1 MNYISTQLLLLTLG
15 FSNPEVPLFEQEVRS
30 LLKTHCFECHGEG
43 EKLKGGLDLRLK
55 KLIEKGGDTGPS
67 IEAGSPEKS
76 LLIEKVNSQEMPP
89 GKKKLQKHE
98 IELIKLWIS
107 TGAKTASIEPNEISS
122 GFIITENEKNHW
134 AFRKIKDPIIPQ
146 IKSPSLV
153 KNPIDAF
160 VLHKLESKG
169 LTLSKNVEKHLL
181 LRRAFID
188 LIGMPPTP
196 LELDFFLN
204 DKSTDAYEKQID
216 KLLKSPH
223 YGERW
228 GRHWLDVAG
237 YADSEGFDGSDIVR
251 TSAYHYRDYVIRSL
265 NEGKPLNQFIIE
277 QLAGDELLKAP
288 YQSTSS
294 ADLEKLIAT
303 GFLRMAPD
311 GSSAKDVNIKLSSNQ
326 TIADTIQIVST
337 SLLGLTTQCAQCHN
351 HRYDPIS
358 QADYYKLRAI
368 FEPALNWKAWK
379 TIAGREIKIQYP
391 QDKTKSA
398 ELEAKALAIDKKKT
412 ELLNTIQKVEFEKS
426 LEKVPTNLHS
436 EIKKAFETPILK
448 RNVAQK
454 KILSDYPNSNVNA
467 ALIIQR
473 DAKLS
478 LEFKAYTDEAEKI
491 RSLKPAIASY
501 RVLTEEPGITP
512 TTNRFERGDYEQP
525 KELIKPGHFDL
536 FASHNLGAIPEDD
549 SSIPTTGRRLAFAK
563 SLVSENHPLTSR
575 VLVNRFWMHH
585 FGQGIAGNPAD
596 FGKLGEAPSHPE
608 LLDWLALNFM
618 KSGWN
623 LKEFHKLVMTSNTYK
638 QTSLRTE
645 MLQNIDPA
653 NKLLGRMNVRRMEAE
668 SIRDSILRINSKI
681 NEKLYGPP
689 VPVTPDDYGQ
699 IIIGTDT
706 RDGAGRFTGKKVDLK
721 GEEFRRSIYIQVR
734 RSTPLAVFESFDA
747 PIVTPNCEHRNFST
761 SSTQSLLML
770 NSQFI
775 QEHAEHLALKL
786 QKEAHASIEE
796 QIKLAWTLIYSSS
809 PTKDECD
816 LSLAF
821 IKEQTSSFSK
831 SVAKKESNPELQSL
845 TAFCQGLLIS
855 NRFLYVD

>member
-1 MNYISTQLLLLTLG
+1 MNYVITQLLLMTLG

-55 KLIEKGGDTGPS
+55 KLLLKGGDNGPS
-67 IEAGSPEKS
+67 IVVSAPEKS
-76 LLIEKVNSQEMPP
+76 LLIAKVDSQEMPP
-89 GKKKLQKHE
+89 GKKKLHKQE
-98 IELIKLWIS
+98 IELLKLWIS
-107 TGAKTASIEPNEISS
+107 TGAKTASIEPDEIAS
-122 GFIITENEKNHW
+122 GFMITENEKNHW
-134 AFRKIKDPIIPQ
+134 AFRKIKYPIIPQ
-146 IKSPSLV
+146 IKNTSLV
-153 KNPIDAF
+153 NNPIDAF

-169 LTLSKNVEKHLL
+169 LTLSKNVEKHVL

-204 DKSTDAYEKQID
+204 DNSTDAYEKQID
-216 KLLKSPH
+216 MLLKSPH

-237 YADSEGFDGSDIVR
+237 YADSEGFDGSDIIR

-391 QDKTKSA
+391 QDKIKSA

-412 ELLNTIQKVEFEKS
+412 ELLNAIQKVEFEKS

-491 RSLKPAIASY
+491 RSLKPAVASY

-536 FASHNLGAIPEDD
+536 FASHNLGVIPEDD

-596 FGKLGEAPSHPE
+596 FGKLGEVPSHPE

-645 MLQNIDPA
+645 TLQKVDPA

-668 SIRDSILRINSKI
+668 SIRDSILRISSKI

-775 QEHAEHLALKL
+775 QEQAEHLSLKL
-786 QKEAHASIEE
+786 QKEAPANIEE

-821 IKEQTSSFSK
+821 IKEQTNSFSK
-831 SVAKKESNPELQSL
+831 SVVKKESNPELQSL

>member
-1 MNYISTQLLLLTLG
+1 MNFIISQLLLLTLG
-15 FSNPEVPLFEQEVRS
+15 FPNPEVPVFEQEVR
-30 LLKTHCFECHGEG
+30 LILKTHCFECHGEG

-55 KLIEKGGDTGPS
+55 KLIVTGGETGPG
-67 IEAGSPEKS
+67 IVVNDPEKS
-76 LLIEKVNSQEMPP
+76 LLIDKVTTQKMPP
-89 GKKKLQKHE
+89 GKRKLQSQE
-98 IELIKLWIS
+98 IELLKTWIS
-107 TGAKTASIEPNEISS
+107 TGANTASIEPKEIPR
-122 GFIITENEKNHW
+122 GFIITENDKDHW
-134 AFRKIKDPIIPQ
+134 AFKKIKDPIIPT
-146 IKSPSLV
+146 IKSTSIV
-153 KNPIDAF
+153 NNPIDAF

-169 LTLSKNVEKHLL
+169 LTLSKNAEKHLL

-196 LELDFFLN
+196 LELESFLN
-204 DKSTDAYEKQID
+204 DSSPDAYEKQIGL
-216 KLLKSPH
+216 LLKSAH

-228 GRHWLDVAG
+228 GRHWLDMAG
-237 YADSEGFDGSDIVR
+237 YADSEGFDGSDVIR

-288 YQSTSS
+288 YQSTSP

-311 GSSAKDVNIKLSSNQ
+311 GSSAKDVDIKLSSNQ

-337 SLLGLTTQCAQCHN
+337 SFLGLTTQCAQCHN

-358 QADYYKLRAI
+358 QADYFKLRAI
-368 FEPALNWKAWK
+368 FEPALNWKEWK
-379 TIAGREIKIQYP
+379 TIPGREIKIQYP
-391 QDKTKSA
+391 EDKTKSA
-398 ELEAKALAIDKKKT
+398 ELEAKALAIDKKRI
-412 ELLNTIQKVEFEKS
+412 ERLSAIQKVEFEKS
-426 LEKVPTNLHS
+426 LEKVPPEMHVP
-436 EIKKAFETPILK
+436 IKKAFETPITK
-448 RNVAQK
+448 RTAEQK
-454 KILSDYPNSNVNA
+454 KLLSDYPNSNVNA
-467 ALIIQR
+467 TLIIQR
-473 DAKLS
+473 DGKLS
-478 LEFKAYTDEAEKI
+478 VEFKAYTDEAEKI
-491 RSLKPAIASY
+491 RALKPAVASY
-501 RVLTEEPGITP
+501 RVLTEVPDKVP
-512 TTNRFERGDYEQP
+512 VTNRFERGDYEQP
-525 KELIKPGHFDL
+525 KEVIKPGHFDL
-536 FASHNLGAIPEDD
+536 FASHNLGVIQEDD

-563 SLVSENHPLTSR
+563 ALVSENHPLTSR

-596 FGKLGEAPSHPE
+596 FGKLGEAPTHPE

-638 QTSLRTE
+638 QASLRTE
-645 MLQNIDPA
+645 ALQKADPD

-668 SIRDSILRINSKI
+668 SIRDSILRINAKI

-747 PIVTPNCEHRNFST
+747 PILNPNCEHRNFST
-761 SSTQSLLML
+761 SPTQSLLML

-775 QEHAEHLALKL
+775 QDHAEYLAMKL
-786 QKEAHASIEE
+786 QKAAPMGIEE
-796 QIKLAWTLIYSSS
+796 QIKLAWILIYSKAPS
-809 PTKDECD
+809 KEEIDV
-816 LSLAF
+816 SLVF
-821 IKEQTSSFSK
+821 IKEQTDYFSK
-831 SVAKKESNPELQSL
+831 NTKKNDSKSELQSL
-845 TAFCQGLLIS
+845 TALCQGLLIS

>member
-1 MNYISTQLLLLTLG
+1 
-15 FSNPEVPLFEQEVRS
+15 
-30 LLKTHCFECHGEG
+30 
-43 EKLKGGLDLRLK
+43 
-55 KLIEKGGDTGPS
+55 
-67 IEAGSPEKS
+67 
-76 LLIEKVNSQEMPP
+76 
-89 GKKKLQKHE
+89 
-98 IELIKLWIS
+98 
-107 TGAKTASIEPNEISS
+107 
-122 GFIITENEKNHW
+122 
-134 AFRKIKDPIIPQ
+134 
-146 IKSPSLV
+146 
-153 KNPIDAF
+153 
-160 VLHKLESKG
+160 
-169 LTLSKNVEKHLL
+169 
-181 LRRAFID
+181 
-188 LIGMPPTP
+188 
-196 LELDFFLN
+196 
-204 DKSTDAYEKQID
+204 
-216 KLLKSPH
+216 
-223 YGERW
+223 
-228 GRHWLDVAG
+228 
-237 YADSEGFDGSDIVR
+237 
-251 TSAYHYRDYVIRSL
+251 
-265 NEGKPLNQFIIE
+265 
-277 QLAGDELLKAP
+277 
-288 YQSTSS
+288 
-294 ADLEKLIAT
+294 
-303 GFLRMAPD
+303 
-311 GSSAKDVNIKLSSNQ
+311 
-326 TIADTIQIVST
+326 
-337 SLLGLTTQCAQCHN
+337 
-351 HRYDPIS
+351 
-358 QADYYKLRAI
+358 
-368 FEPALNWKAWK
+368 
-379 TIAGREIKIQYP
+379 
-391 QDKTKSA
+391 
-398 ELEAKALAIDKKKT
+398 
-412 ELLNTIQKVEFEKS
+412 
-426 LEKVPTNLHS
+426 
-436 EIKKAFETPILK
+436 
-448 RNVAQK
+448 
-454 KILSDYPNSNVNA
+454 
-467 ALIIQR
+467 
-473 DAKLS
+473 
-478 LEFKAYTDEAEKI
+478 
-491 RSLKPAIASY
+491 
-501 RVLTEEPGITP
+501 LTEEPGIPP

-525 KELIKPGHFDL
+525 KEVVKPGHFDL

-585 FGQGIAGNPAD
+585 FGQGISGNPAD

-681 NEKLYGPP
+681 NDKLYGPP

-786 QKEAHASIEE
+786 QKEAPASIEE
-796 QIKLAWTLIYSSS
+796 QIKLAWALIYSSS

>member
-1 MNYISTQLLLLTLG
+1 
-15 FSNPEVPLFEQEVRS
+15 
-30 LLKTHCFECHGEG
+30 
-43 EKLKGGLDLRLK
+43 
-55 KLIEKGGDTGPS
+55 
-67 IEAGSPEKS
+67 
-76 LLIEKVNSQEMPP
+76 
-89 GKKKLQKHE
+89 
-98 IELIKLWIS
+98 
-107 TGAKTASIEPNEISS
+107 
-122 GFIITENEKNHW
+122 
-134 AFRKIKDPIIPQ
+134 
-146 IKSPSLV
+146 
-153 KNPIDAF
+153 
-160 VLHKLESKG
+160 
-169 LTLSKNVEKHLL
+169 
-181 LRRAFID
+181 
-188 LIGMPPTP
+188 
-196 LELDFFLN
+196 
-204 DKSTDAYEKQID
+204 
-216 KLLKSPH
+216 
-223 YGERW
+223 
-228 GRHWLDVAG
+228 
-237 YADSEGFDGSDIVR
+237 
-251 TSAYHYRDYVIRSL
+251 
-265 NEGKPLNQFIIE
+265 
-277 QLAGDELLKAP
+277 
-288 YQSTSS
+288 
-294 ADLEKLIAT
+294 
-303 GFLRMAPD
+303 
-311 GSSAKDVNIKLSSNQ
+311 
-326 TIADTIQIVST
+326 
-337 SLLGLTTQCAQCHN
+337 
-351 HRYDPIS
+351 
-358 QADYYKLRAI
+358 
-368 FEPALNWKAWK
+368 LNWKAWK

-525 KELIKPGHFDL
+525 KELVKPGHFDL
-536 FASHNLGAIPEDD
+536 FASHNLGVIPEDD

-645 MLQNIDPA
+645 MLQKVDPA

-668 SIRDSILRINSKI
+668 SIRDSILRISSKI

-786 QKEAHASIEE
+786 QKEAPANIEE
-796 QIKLAWTLIYSSS
+796 QIKLAWTLIYTSS

-821 IKEQTSSFSK
+821 IKEQTNSFSK
-831 SVAKKESNPELQSL
+831 SVVKKESNPELQSL